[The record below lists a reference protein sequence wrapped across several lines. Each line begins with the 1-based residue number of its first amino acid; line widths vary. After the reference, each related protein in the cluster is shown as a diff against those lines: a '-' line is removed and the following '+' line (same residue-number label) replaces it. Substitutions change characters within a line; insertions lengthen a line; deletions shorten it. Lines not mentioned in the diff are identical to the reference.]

1 MTGAVDAG
9 AFTLRVLLA
18 GGDLGSQSESALTAE
33 QVCTAALEPLVW
45 RSKQRLHPAGYAVAV
60 YGDTEHHKYVFFGV
74 TLMSLALCV
83 SGPCCVMFADKP
95 IRQLRNVAHMQVV
108 YDAGAKRLTL
118 RHLAHR
124 LQCPDGL
131 VLSW

>member
-1 MTGAVDAG
+1 
-9 AFTLRVLLA
+9 
-18 GGDLGSQSESALTAE
+18 
-33 QVCTAALEPLVW
+33 
-45 RSKQRLHPAGYAVAV
+45 
-60 YGDTEHHKYVFFGV
+60 
-74 TLMSLALCV
+74 
-83 SGPCCVMFADKP
+83 MFADKP
-95 IRQLRNVAHMQVV
+95 IHQPRDVAYVQVV